1 MRIHKQV
8 LLASGLCCAFSLAF
22 GRCLPKPDLYPDC
35 RYGAGDSWCRTHGGL
50 NRFAYEDACL
60 NDRPPVPAW
69 VHPEQDP
76 PAPRL
81 EQSNKKESTLQVS
94 GDCELLASL
103 LTAFDTANKEKRY
116 AAACDQGKNAIGA
129 LTRCADSIPASH
141 PVTVKVKAFTEL
153 FPMQVEDACK
163 SAAQGQSGNPAPL
176 AETRTAALQVPVA
189 QDGSLSEP
197 RKTPDML
204 KTTAEPAKEPT
215 SGVNWMKYLLGAGV
229 LGLLYA
235 FMAVYNQVKMFQV
248 GILEQKA
255 EIDSHTTQLGK
266 VYAQMRQIME
276 QYAIHER
283 DAFKTIAAGQAN
295 VALLA
300 TKYPELKANKIFQN
314 ASNSCDQLFDELN
327 ATIVTYNRT
336 ISAHNIYVTQ
346 FPRLLICLVFGY
358 RVKTH
363 VNLADFVGNVSFSI
377 TATPV

>member
-1 MRIHKQV
+1 
-8 LLASGLCCAFSLAF
+8 
-22 GRCLPKPDLYPDC
+22 
-35 RYGAGDSWCRTHGGL
+35 
-50 NRFAYEDACL
+50 
-60 NDRPPVPAW
+60 
-69 VHPEQDP
+69 
-76 PAPRL
+76 
-81 EQSNKKESTLQVS
+81 
-94 GDCELLASL
+94 
-103 LTAFDTANKEKRY
+103 
-116 AAACDQGKNAIGA
+116 
-129 LTRCADSIPASH
+129 
-141 PVTVKVKAFTEL
+141 
-153 FPMQVEDACK
+153 
-163 SAAQGQSGNPAPL
+163 
-176 AETRTAALQVPVA
+176 
-189 QDGSLSEP
+189 
-197 RKTPDML
+197 
-204 KTTAEPAKEPT
+204 
-215 SGVNWMKYLLGAGV
+215 MKYLLGAGV